1 MEDLMDHFVILEKLP
16 EGLKFPRDL
25 EDRIHIDP
33 ETKKLSFR
41 GYMSKADFDRISQL
55 TRDWSFR
62 RKLEELFQV
71 CIPEDDPLSK
81 QGHGFFSRFRKRS
94 VPT

>member
-1 MEDLMDHFVILEKLP
+1 MDHFVTLERLP
-16 EGLKFPRDL
+16 EGLKFPPDL

-33 ETKKLSFR
+33 ETKRLCFR
-41 GYMSKADFDRISQL
+41 GYMSKTDFDRISQL

-71 CIPEDDPLSK
+71 CVPEDDAISK
-81 QGHGFFSRFRKRS
+81 GGHGFLSLFRRRS
-94 VPT
+94 VPS